1 MLFCDRIII
10 ANYSLEAMNAATTAS
25 VFCSIFQYGLIG
37 IASIAE
43 VFVGQNNGAKKY
55 NKVASACWQMI
66 WFSIFCFPI
75 FLVIAKFSAPY
86 ILPTYHYN
94 DFALPYFQWIMF
106 ILFLFGIQTA
116 ISSFFIGIGKVRV
129 ITFSTIVANIL
140 NIILSIALVFG
151 IKGYFPSYGT
161 KGAAIATGI
170 SQLFQIFIL
179 SLIFF
184 KAKYREKYNTHKI
197 VFDFKLIK
205 KCLKIGFPTSAGH
218 MIEITAWG
226 LILYMMSNL
235 GDQYI
240 TTMVVG
246 QNIYAVIAF
255 ATSGL
260 QKGVCTVSA
269 NLLGSKDYEK
279 VKKAWKSAV
288 KLLLIIALIVSIVL
302 LIYPNYLIDVFLSKD
317 ITLAKNENLFFLIR
331 ITCVFLW
338 FYLIFDGLTW
348 ITGGVLTSA
357 GDTVFIMVMNA
368 LGAWFFALLPVYIF
382 IVKMKG
388 SPIFVWALMVF
399 YGIMNSICFYIRY
412 KYLNLSKNKISN

>member
-1 MLFCDRIII
+1 
-10 ANYSLEAMNAATTAS
+10 
-25 VFCSIFQYGLIG
+25 
-37 IASIAE
+37 
-43 VFVGQNNGAKKY
+43 
-55 NKVASACWQMI
+55 
-66 WFSIFCFPI
+66 
-75 FLVIAKFSAPY
+75 
-86 ILPTYHYN
+86 
-94 DFALPYFQWIMF
+94 
-106 ILFLFGIQTA
+106 
-116 ISSFFIGIGKVRV
+116 
-129 ITFSTIVANIL
+129 
-140 NIILSIALVFG
+140 
-151 IKGYFPSYGT
+151 
-161 KGAAIATGI
+161 
-170 SQLFQIFIL
+170 
-179 SLIFF
+179 
-184 KAKYREKYNTHKI
+184 
-197 VFDFKLIK
+197 
-205 KCLKIGFPTSAGH
+205 
-218 MIEITAWG
+218 
-226 LILYMMSNL
+226 
-235 GDQYI
+235 
-240 TTMVVG
+240 MVVG